1 MSFYLGLISVALM
14 GILTQTYFV
23 QRKNYKDNA
32 KALTAKAS
40 CTFIPVLLCLYA
52 LIHTNAPATKWFL
65 FAGVFICMIA
75 DVILGIQFV
84 AGMLTFLIAHLCFIA
99 YFFTLAPFNGISLII
114 FIVLYACVAR
124 LFWRYVPT
132 LGSRLIPFAVYPAV
146 LTLMISIAV
155 MLPFALNSAGAIC
168 IAVGAG
174 LFGISDSV
182 LADTTLGTVTQVK
195 DRMVMYL
202 YYPAVYLLA
211 VSAFFM

>member
-1 MSFYLGLISVALM
+1 MSFYLGLISVALV
-14 GILTQTYFV
+14 GILTQMYFG
-23 QRKNYKDNA
+23 QRKNYKDSA
-32 KALTAKAS
+32 KALVVKAS

-52 LIHTNAPATKWFL
+52 LIITNAPVTKWLL
-65 FAGVFICMIA
+65 FAGVFICMAA
-75 DVILGIQFV
+75 DVVIGIQFV

-99 YFFTLAPFNGISLII
+99 YFLTLAPFNGISLII

-146 LTLMISIAV
+146 LALMFSIAA
-155 MLPFALNSAGAIC
+155 MLPFVLNSAGAVC

-174 LFGISDSV
+174 LFVISDSI

-195 DRMVMYL
+195 DRLIMYL

-211 VSAFFM
+211 ISAFFM